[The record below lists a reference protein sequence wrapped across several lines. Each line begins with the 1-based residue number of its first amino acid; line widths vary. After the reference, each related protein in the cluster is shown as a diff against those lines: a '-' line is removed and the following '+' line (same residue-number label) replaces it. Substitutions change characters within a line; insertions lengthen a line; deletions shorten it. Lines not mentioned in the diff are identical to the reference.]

1 MLLYITNPDKSVII
15 VFYNNGGTFLT
26 SSNTDTSS
34 RKGHHGQKLVL
45 VDVGWFE
52 FSGTGTLVYNSGI
65 PVSNPP
71 SACFSVAS
79 DRLSTTLKLGLLG
92 EYFKLTCSNGRFD
105 ITD

>member
-34 RKGHHGQKLVL
+34 RKGHHGQKLL